1 MKAEDASN
9 ALAVIENEVMGVV
22 DDAQAA
28 VGDYVLEGETLDA
41 MLRLH
46 GAEYH
51 AAKALVM
58 QPLVELERLVREQY
72 DTWINGTISFISRSL
87 FTGYHAIIAAFLL
100 LAVSIWQRRA

>member
-1 MKAEDASN
+1 
-9 ALAVIENEVMGVV
+9 ENEVMDVV
-22 DDAQAA
+22 DIAL
-28 VGDYVLEGETLDA
+28 VSGDGEYVLEGESLDA

-58 QPLVELERLVREQY
+58 QPLVELERLVQEQY
-72 DTWINGTISFISRSL
+72 DSWINDTINFVTRSI

-100 LAVSIWQRRA
+100 RAVSIWQSRR